1 MDETRCAPN
10 LTAAFLGLLEIARAL
25 LHRRLTDSR
34 QYQQAKVLAHISGL
48 LALASEAS
56 NSLESAFLVELVAL
70 CKWPSRTSSCWGLIQ
85 RCPTSCLDLTVDPK
99 IWLCQEAEKHAN
111 EGFLAYASCSATEQ
125 DTLRYFRAKKPYELV
140 AIHNT
145 NVPVYE
151 SDSVTDGDA
160 LEDYPDFV
168 TKDLYTALSE
178 YSRCSCSQSKASK
191 RETLQH
197 EARLRLTGRSSLSGG
212 FAVFDLHFLS
222 SPPLLPDEP
231 FGHWQQLRLRV
242 SSTRMALKKA
252 RFGEQETPSRNS
264 VNTNNSP
271 EVDSPTDQYELMS
284 KEDFCRLLRKDD
296 GPVKIRLQVKDQ
308 RLFDLGDPDPTDQ
321 RLARGLSIPL
331 AQVLTS
337 YDLSSK
343 MKLALGYTLARSMW
357 QYYDSDWAR
366 ASWST
371 RSIQFMLE
379 MHKFA
384 MKCPSIT
391 CRPCFTVR
399 FRDEDNVVPECCDLR
414 NVSHKYPRIL
424 SLGTLLIN
432 IGWGDHNQDTQ
443 QDTYSPE
450 QKINNECTSGQEV
463 RSDPN
468 WPRIGHGDKA
478 AEDLRALYKDATMAC
493 FDSKLFKPIC
503 DRCNRRKM
511 ECIGQT
517 TESCKGCISAKQ
529 NCTYKAVPRSS
540 TKASALGAQSRRKI
554 LLEKVVLPLRKALH
568 LVNWEDS
575 LDIPE
580 AIPLKSSRRNKSGLL
595 SQLRY
600 SRNGDP
606 DHPEDSRLPL
616 QQRIYRDSA
625 QFYDDERLPDS
636 ELSVRCRQYEN
647 WKKMFIK
654 TASPFEETKLA
665 DSDRLKIAVLD
676 TGLDKCHPDIE
687 TELDRIWVYDSS
699 RKMFKKSEKGT
710 IADSKGHGTHIV
722 GLVLEYASDADLYV
736 ADVTVKGE
744 ADRGLIANAIIC
756 AVDRKV
762 DIISI
767 SFGFQQKILGDALEK
782 AIDYAKEKEV
792 HVFAAASNKGGNT
805 GRSWPARYDGVFC
818 IHSTDAY
825 GNPSGFNPTELE
837 EINFAT
843 VGEAVE
849 SSWPGHLS
857 QSPESLEIDG
867 EDGDDAQDG
876 AETPRVPSTE
886 VKSGTSFATPIA
898 ASIAAFLLRYAK
910 THLDPEHV
918 QQLKRH
924 SVMRSVLK
932 CMAGPKRKEFYYLT
946 LSSEPD
952 NLFGK
957 EDPEDIRRDI
967 ITAIKQS
974 G

>member
-1 MDETRCAPN
+1 MSETRCAPN
-10 LTAAFLGLLEIARAL
+10 LTAAFSRLLEIARSL
-25 LHRRLTDSR
+25 LSRRLTYSR
-34 QYQQAKVLAHISGL
+34 ELQQAKVLAHISGL
-48 LALASEAS
+48 LALAIEAP
-56 NSLESAFLVELVAL
+56 NSLQSAFLVELVAL
-70 CKWPSRTSSCWGLIQ
+70 CKWRSQTSSYRELIQ
-85 RCPTSCLDLTVDPK
+85 RHPTSSSDLTVDPK

-111 EGFLAYASCSATEQ
+111 EGFLAYASCSAKEQ
-125 DTLRYFRAKKPYELV
+125 ETLQYFRTKKPYELV
-140 AIHNT
+140 AIDNT
-145 NVPVYE
+145 NIPVYE
-151 SDSVTDGDA
+151 LDSVTEGDT

-178 YSRCSCSQSKASK
+178 YSRCSCPQSKVSK
-191 RETLQH
+191 KETPQH
-197 EARLRLTGRSSLSGG
+197 EARLHLTGRSSLSSG
-212 FAVFDLHFLS
+212 FAVFDFHFHS
-222 SPPLLPDEP
+222 SPTLLPDEP

-252 RFGEQETPSRNS
+252 RFSEQETPSPNS
-264 VNTNNSP
+264 VSSNNSP
-271 EVDSPTDQYELMS
+271 EVDSPTDQYEPMS
-284 KEDFCRLLRKDD
+284 KEDFCDLLRKDD
-296 GPVKIRLQVKDQ
+296 GPVKICLQVKDR
-308 RLFDLGDPDPTDQ
+308 RLFDLRDPEVTDQ
-321 RLARGLSIPL
+321 SLARKQSIPL

-343 MKLALGYTLARSMW
+343 MKLVLGYTLARSMW

-371 RSIQFMLE
+371 QSIQFMRE
-379 MHKFA
+379 MHR
-384 MKCPSIT
+384 MERLSVT

-399 FRDEDNVVPECCDLR
+399 FRDEDNVVPEYCDLR
-414 NVSHKYPRIL
+414 NICHKYPRIL

-432 IGWGDHNQDTQ
+432 IGWGDHNQAMQ
-443 QDTYSPE
+443 QDIYSPA
-450 QKINNECTSGQEV
+450 QKINNECTLGQQV
-463 RSDPN
+463 RSNPK

-478 AEDLRALYKDATMAC
+478 AEELRTLYKDATMAC

-503 DRCNRRKM
+503 DRCSRKKT
-511 ECIGQT
+511 ECVGQT
-517 TESCKGCISAKQ
+517 NESCKGCVSAKQ
-529 NCTYKAVPRSS
+529 MCTYKAVPRLS
-540 TKASALGAQSRRKI
+540 KEALALGVQSRRKI

-575 LDIPE
+575 LDKPE
-580 AIPLKSSRRNKSGLL
+580 AIPLKPDGNKRRPLG
-595 SQLRY
+595 QRRY
-600 SRNGDP
+600 PCSGDP
-606 DHPEDSRLPL
+606 DHPGDSRLSL
-616 QQRIYRDSA
+616 QKRIYRDSA
-625 QFYDDERLPDS
+625 QFFDDERLPDS
-636 ELSVRCRQYEN
+636 ELGVKCQQYVN
-647 WKKMFIK
+647 WKEMFVK
-654 TASPFEETKLA
+654 TAGSFEETELA

-676 TGLDKCHPDIE
+676 TGLDKSHPDIE
-687 TELDRIWVYDSS
+687 IELDRIWVYNNSK
-699 RKMFKKSEKGT
+699 KMFEKSENGT

-722 GLVLEYASDADLYV
+722 GLVLVYAADADLYV
-736 ADVTVKGE
+736 ADVTVNGE
-744 ADRGLIANAIIC
+744 ADRGLIASAIRC

-767 SFGFQQKILGDALEK
+767 SFGFQQKIFGDALEK
-782 AIDYAKEKEV
+782 AIDYAKENKV
-792 HVFAAASNKGGNT
+792 HIFAAASNNGGNT

-818 IHSTDAY
+818 IHSTDAS

-857 QSPESLEIDG
+857 QSPESLEIDC
-867 EDGDDAQDG
+867 EDGDDTQGG
-876 AETPRVPSTE
+876 AETPRVPPTE

-946 LSSEPD
+946 LRSNPD
-952 NLFGK
+952 HLFGK